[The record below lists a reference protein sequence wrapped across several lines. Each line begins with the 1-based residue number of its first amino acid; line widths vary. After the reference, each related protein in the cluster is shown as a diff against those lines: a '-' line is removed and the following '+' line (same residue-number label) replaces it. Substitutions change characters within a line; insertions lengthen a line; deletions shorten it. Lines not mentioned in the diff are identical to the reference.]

1 MRIAI
6 LGAGRVGRALGT
18 RFRGLGHDVV
28 HGVREPTD
36 SRHQDLEEVALP
48 SHAAVGAD
56 LVVVALPWEAVEPVM
71 GSVEVGEAIVV
82 DATNPLAEN
91 ARELVSDPDRS
102 GAELIA
108 GWTGSRRVIKAF
120 NTTGAANMADPDFG
134 PTRPVMPVAG
144 DDPDAKAT
152 VLALASDLGFDAL
165 DAGPLAGSR
174 QLEHL
179 ALLWIRLAYPL
190 GNGPDIAF
198 ALVRR

>member
-18 RFRGLGHDVV
+18 RFRDLEHDVV
-28 HGVREPTD
+28 HGVRDPTD
-36 SRHQDLEEVALP
+36 SRHQDLDELALP
-48 SHAAVGAD
+48 SDAAVGAD
-56 LVVVALPWEAVEPVM
+56 LVVVALPWDAVEPVLA
-71 GSVEVGEAIVV
+71 SVEVGGAIVV
-82 DATNPLAEN
+82 DATNPLAPD
-91 ARELVSDPDRS
+91 ARALAAGTERS
-102 GAELIA
+102 GAERIA
-108 GWTGSRRVIKAF
+108 AWTGSHRVVKAF

-134 PTRPVMPVAG
+134 PSRPMMPVAG
-144 DDPDAKAT
+144 DDPEAKAT